1 MHRTEAE
8 FCRDQAE
15 RLLLL
20 ARGCDDFVLREQLT
34 NVASDWVAR
43 ARAVKAPPKAA
54 YGSATKRGGVS

>member
-8 FCRDQAE
+8 FCRKQAE
-15 RLLLL
+15 RLLVL

-43 ARAVKAPPKAA
+43 ARAVKARPKAA
-54 YGSATKRGGVS
+54 YGPSTERDVS